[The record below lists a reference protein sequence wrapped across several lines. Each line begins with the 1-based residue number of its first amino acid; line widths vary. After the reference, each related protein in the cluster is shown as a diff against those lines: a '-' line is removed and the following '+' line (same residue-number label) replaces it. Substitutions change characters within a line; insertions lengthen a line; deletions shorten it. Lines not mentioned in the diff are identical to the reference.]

1 MNLVTS
7 KTLPSRI
14 SQQLVA
20 LECVATSAAVYDFA
34 VVCGSVVFVSTGT
47 GFPVVAFGASITVVC
62 SVHTS
67 FDVSVAG
74 VTIGVMVFPQ
84 EERKIDAAIMRM
96 TYFFI
101 KKNLESNTWRIVI

>member
-1 MNLVTS
+1 M
-7 KTLPSRI
+7 
-14 SQQLVA
+14 
-20 LECVATSAAVYDFA
+20 ATSALVYDLVGAVAVSIAFA
-34 VVCGSVVFVSTGT
+34 GSVVFVSAETDAS
-47 GFPVVAFGASITVVC
+47 VGASMTVAC
-62 SVHTS
+62 SVHG
-67 FDVSVAG
+67 SVVLSAAG